1 LVYALLELLRLAT
14 QLVVGQL
21 FIVGLHRIDARNRL
35 AVLLEEPVV
44 AAAEYFGKE
53 VGCHAN
59 RTAMPKSMSGDRN
72 PDVHAA
78 INRPRAEC
86 LPAKRQWP
94 WQAAHDRQASAIIH
108 RSPTCPSALGAT
120 SMNRRHYAISLQ
132 QASEDSPTLAK
143 LAALT
148 RESSERLQAIELLI
162 PAALRGTVQAGPID
176 GTSWC
181 LLVKSNAAA
190 AKIRQLLPALQAHLR
205 SRGWEVHSIRLKIQ
219 S

>member
-1 LVYALLELLRLAT
+1 MIASTATPSNRIRTGDFTCLRPKPPAKPVIGPPTLLLCW
-14 QLVVGQL
+14 
-21 FIVGLHRIDARNRL
+21 HP
-35 AVLLEEPVV
+35 AVLHHAKRPAEPRK
-44 AAAEYFGKE
+44 ARHSLLHPRR
-53 VGCHAN
+53 CSPLP
-59 RTAMPKSMSGDRN
+59 T
-72 PDVHAA
+72 DVHAA

-86 LPAKRQWP
+86 LPAKRQWH

-162 PAALRGTVQAGPID
+162 PAALRCTVQAGPID

-190 AKIRQLLPALQAHLR
+190 AKIASNLRLLLTVYNFDSPL
-205 SRGWEVHSIRLKIQ
+205 GN
-219 S
+219 